1 MLNDWETPA
10 VTGRNRE
17 PPHVPLAPYPDEN
30 LALDGAASPF
40 VMSLNGLWR
49 FRWAP
54 NPASA
59 PRGFYTT
66 GFDDA
71 GWDEIQV
78 PGNWQL
84 QGHGLPMYTNS
95 QYPFPIDP
103 RFADAVRRMQETA
116 DRDDLS
122 TARLPEDALA
132 LPLDV
137 PHDDNPT
144 GCYRTTFTVPD
155 EWAGRHIFLL
165 FEGVDSAFH
174 VWINGEAVGYSQD
187 SRLPAEFE
195 LTSYLQPGEN
205 LLAVRAYRWSDGS
218 YLEDQDFWRLSGIYR
233 DVVLWA
239 APPVH
244 LRDYRIRTDL
254 DPAYEDASLSVRA
267 RVRDLDGTSGTSYTL
282 ETKLFASTGEGIH
295 PVCQSARSF
304 AVGAG
309 TEVSVEIEQPVHA
322 PQKWSDEHPNLYT
335 LLLVLSDAGGHI
347 VQVERCQVGFRSV
360 EIRDGQLRVNG
371 RAIRIRGVN
380 RHEHDPDTGHTV
392 TYASMLED
400 ILLMK
405 RFNINAV
412 RTSHYPNHPRWYDL
426 CDRYGIYVVD
436 EANIESHGIWDR
448 LARDPAWQEPMLER
462 VTRMV
467 ERDKNHPCI
476 IVWSLGNESGCG
488 PNLETAAGRI
498 RAHDP
503 SRPLLYN
510 PAEALPWVDILSPM
524 YPSVDRLEAMAQDAT
539 ETRPIILCEYAH
551 AMGNSPGG
559 LKEYW
564 AAIEHH
570 PRLQGGFV
578 WDWVDQGLRQ
588 ITAEGKEWFAYGG
601 DFGDQPNDG
610 NFCINGLVG
619 PDRTVHPG
627 LWELKKMHEPVVVQP
642 LDLDSGLVRI
652 TNRYTFADLGEL
664 DAIWTLEADGQV
676 LQSGELPGLGAPPGG
691 SVEVSVPYQKPGI
704 VPGTEYWL
712 GLRFTLAKDTRW
724 APQGHEVAWAQFQLP
739 FASPGQVV
747 LADAMPPLTVEERQA
762 AASISRP
769 QSLAVDR
776 VQPPVADHGVSAGS
790 GDPPGAD
797 RGELSIQG
805 SVFSLTFDRRS
816 GHISR
821 WQHRGRLVVRHG
833 PQLNLWRAPT
843 DNDAKRMAAR
853 WQEAGLDRLCEQA
866 VAVSVERVNPSVVR
880 VRVESADLQL
890 GVRIRYDYIVYG
902 SGDLELE
909 HTVEL
914 TGHLPPLP
922 RLGVRLVLP
931 GEYEQFAWYGRGP
944 HETYPDREQ
953 GARLGLYRSTV
964 HGQFVPYVT
973 PQEHGNKTGV
983 RWAALTDE
991 DGNGLLAVGQPTLNV
1006 SAHHYTARDL
1016 AQARHTYELC
1026 PHQDIFLNLDL
1037 AQSGLG
1043 SESCGPGVLPQ
1054 YQLRERIYCYRLRLR
1069 PLSGVADSSV
1079 ELSKQVLSLGTES
1092 SRAKEAVE

>member
-1 MLNDWETPA
+1 
-10 VTGRNRE
+10 
-17 PPHVPLAPYPDEN
+17 
-30 LALDGAASPF
+30 
-40 VMSLNGLWR
+40 MSLNGRWK

-54 NPASA
+54 NPISA
-59 PRGFYTT
+59 PGSFYAT

-71 GWDEIQV
+71 SWDEIQV

-84 QGHGLPMYTNS
+84 QGHGLPMYTNA

-103 RFADAVRRMQETA
+103 RFADAVRRMHESA
-116 DRDDLS
+116 DREDLS
-122 TARLPEDALA
+122 TVRLPEDALA

-137 PHDDNPT
+137 PRNDNPT
-144 GCYRTTFTVPD
+144 GCYRTRFTVPG

-174 VWINGEAVGYSQD
+174 VWVNGEAVGYSQD

-195 LTSYLQPGEN
+195 LTPHLQPGEN
-205 LLAVRAYRWSDGS
+205 LLAVRVYRWSDGS

-244 LRDYRIRTDL
+244 LSDYRIRTEL
-254 DPAYEDASLSVRA
+254 DPAYQDATLRLRA
-267 RVRDLDGTSGTSYTL
+267 RVRNLGEAAGDSYAL
-282 ETKLFASTGEGIH
+282 EAKLFAGTGEGVH

-304 AVGAG
+304 AVGVGA
-309 TEVSVEIEQPVHA
+309 EVSIEIEQPVEA
-322 PQKWSDEHPNLYT
+322 PRKWSDEHPNLYS
-335 LLLVLSDAGGHI
+335 LLLILSDAGGRI
-347 VQVERCQVGFRSV
+347 IQVEHCQVGFRSV

-371 RAIRIRGVN
+371 QAIRIRGVN

-392 TYASMLED
+392 TDASMLED

-448 LARDPAWQEPMLER
+448 PARDPAWGEPMLER

-476 IVWSLGNESGCG
+476 IAWSLGNESGYG
-488 PNLETAAGRI
+488 PNLEAAAGWVH
-498 RAHDP
+498 AHDP
-503 SRPLLYN
+503 TRPLLYN
-510 PAEALPWVDILSPM
+510 PAEGLPWVDILSPM
-524 YPSVDRLEAMAQDAT
+524 YPSIDRLETMAQDPA
-539 ETRPIILCEYAH
+539 ETRPVILCEYAH

-564 AAIEHH
+564 QTIERH

-588 ITAEGKEWFAYGG
+588 ITADGRLWFAYGG

-610 NFCINGLVG
+610 NFCINGLLG
-619 PDRTVHPG
+619 PDRTIHPG
-627 LWELKKMHEPVVVQP
+627 LWELKKMHEPVVVEP
-642 LDLDSGLVRI
+642 LNLDSGLVRI
-652 TNRYTFADLGEL
+652 TNRHTFSDLKEL
-664 DAIWTLEADGQV
+664 DAAWTLEADGQV
-676 LQSGELPGLGAPPGG
+676 LQSGELSGLDAPPGG
-691 SVEVSVPYQKPGI
+691 SVEVSIPYQRPGI
-704 VPGTEYWL
+704 APGTEYWL
-712 GLRFTLAKDTRW
+712 GLRFTLARDTQW
-724 APQGHEVAWAQFQLP
+724 AQRGHEVAWAQFQLP
-739 FASPGQVV
+739 FASPGQVM
-747 LADAMPPLTVEERQA
+747 LANSMLPLTVEESQA
-762 AASISRP
+762 A
-769 QSLAVDR
+769 V
-776 VQPPVADHGVSAGS
+776 
-790 GDPPGAD
+790 
-797 RGELSIQG
+797 SIQG
-805 SVFSLTFDRRS
+805 SAFSLTFDRRS
-816 GHISR
+816 GQISH
-821 WQHRGRLVVRHG
+821 WQHRGRVVVRRG

-853 WQEAGLDRLCEQA
+853 WQEAGLDRLREQA
-866 VAVSVERVNPSVVR
+866 MTVSVERVNSSVVR
-880 VRVESADLQL
+880 VRVESADPHL
-890 GVRIRYDYIVYG
+890 GVKSRYDYAVYD

-914 TGHLPPLP
+914 AGHLPPLP
-922 RLGVRLVLP
+922 RLGVRLHLP
-931 GEYEQFAWYGRGP
+931 GEYEQLAWYGRGP
-944 HETYPDREQ
+944 HETYSDREQ
-953 GARLGLYRSTV
+953 GARMGLYRSTV

-983 RWAALTDE
+983 RWVALTDE
-991 DGNGLLAVGQPTLNV
+991 DGSGLMAVGRPTLSV
-1006 SAHHYTARDL
+1006 SAHHYAARDL
-1016 AQARHTYELC
+1016 AQARHTHELC
-1026 PHQDIFLNLDL
+1026 PRQDICLNLDL

-1054 YQLRERIYCYRLRLR
+1054 YQLDERVYRYSLRLR
-1069 PLSGVADSSV
+1069 PLSGATDSPV
-1079 ELSKQVLSLGTES
+1079 ELSKQVLPLGTES
-1092 SRAKEAVE
+1092 NRAREVPE

>member
-1 MLNDWETPA
+1 MLKDWENPA

-17 PPHVPLAPYPDEN
+17 PPHVRLAPYPDET
-30 LALDGAASPF
+30 LALDEASSPY
-40 VMSLNGLWR
+40 VISLNGRWR

-59 PRGFYTT
+59 PQVFFGPE
-66 GFDDA
+66 FDDD

-103 RFADAVRRMQETA
+103 RFADAVRRMHESA
-116 DRDDLS
+116 DRDHLS
-122 TARLPEDALA
+122 TVRLPEDALA

-137 PHDDNPT
+137 PRDDNPT
-144 GCYRTTFTVPD
+144 GCYRTRFTVPG

-174 VWINGEAVGYSQD
+174 VWVNGEAVGYSQD
-187 SRLPAEFE
+187 SRLPAEFDI
-195 LTSYLQPGEN
+195 TPHLQPGKN
-205 LLAVRAYRWSDGS
+205 VLAVRVYRWSDGS

-239 APPVH
+239 APTVH
-244 LRDYRIRTDL
+244 LSDYRIRTDL
-254 DPAYEDASLSVRA
+254 DAAYEDASLSVRA
-267 RVRDLDGTSGTSYTL
+267 RVRYLSGTAGASYTL
-282 ETKLFASTGEGIH
+282 EAKLFASTGEGVH

-309 TEVSVEIEQPVHA
+309 TEVSVEIEQPVQA

-335 LLLVLSDAGGHI
+335 LLLVLSDGGGRI

-371 RAIRIRGVN
+371 RAIRVRGVN

-405 RFNINAV
+405 RFNVNAV
-412 RTSHYPNHPRWYDL
+412 RTSHYPNHPHWYDL

-448 LARDPAWQEPMLER
+448 LARDPAWQQPMLER

-476 IVWSLGNESGCG
+476 IVWSLGNESGYG
-488 PNLETAAGRI
+488 PNLEAAAGWI
-498 RAHDP
+498 HAHDP
-503 SRPLLYN
+503 TRPLLYN
-510 PAEALPWVDILSPM
+510 PAEGLPWVDILSPM
-524 YPSVDRLEAMAQDAT
+524 YPPVDRLEAMAQDAN
-539 ETRPIILCEYAH
+539 ETRPVILCEYAH
-551 AMGNSPGG
+551 AMGNGPGG

-564 AAIEHH
+564 ETIERH

-588 ITAEGKEWFAYGG
+588 VTGDGREWFAYGG

-619 PDRTVHPG
+619 PDRTVHPS

-664 DAIWTLEADGQV
+664 DAAWTLEADGQV
-676 LQSGELPGLGAPPGG
+676 LQSGELSGLDAPPGR
-691 SVEVSVPYQKPGI
+691 SVEVSVPYQEPGI

-712 GLRFTLAKDTRW
+712 GLRFTLAGDTVW
-724 APQGHEVAWAQFQLP
+724 ALRGHEIAWAQFQLP
-739 FASPGQVV
+739 FASPGQAVP
-747 LADAMPPLTVEERQA
+747 ADTMPPLTVEE
-762 AASISRP
+762 SR
-769 QSLAVDR
+769 A
-776 VQPPVADHGVSAGS
+776 GVS
-790 GDPPGAD
+790 
-797 RGELSIQG
+797 IQA
-805 SVFSLTFDRRS
+805 SAFSLTFDRRS
-816 GHISR
+816 GYISR
-821 WQHRGRLVVRHG
+821 WQHRGRVVVRHG

-843 DNDAKRMAAR
+843 DNDARRMAAR
-853 WQEAGLDRLCEQA
+853 WQEAGLDRLREQA

-880 VRVESADLQL
+880 VRVESADPQL
-890 GVRIRYDYIVYG
+890 GVRSRYDYTVYG

-914 TGHLPPLP
+914 AGHLPPLP

-991 DGNGLLAVGQPTLNV
+991 DGNGLLAVGQPTLNI

-1016 AQARHTYELC
+1016 AQARHTHELF
-1026 PHQDIFLNLDL
+1026 PRQDIFLNLDL

-1054 YQLRERIYCYRLRLR
+1054 YQLDGRVYRYRLRLR
-1069 PLSGVADSSV
+1069 PLSGAADSPV
-1079 ELSKQVLSLGTES
+1079 ELSKKVLSIGTES
-1092 SRAKEAVE
+1092 DRAREVQE